1 MRVNGHVGKPA
12 WFRDAFSQHEGRLV
26 RYAQRIVGDVER
38 APDVVQETFL
48 RLAKQQPSDVDGH
61 LTEWL
66 FTVCRNQALDVRR
79 KEQRMTTL
87 AEAAAITTPSR
98 APEPATAAET
108 QDAAGHILALIT
120 ALPEYQQEVIHLKFQ
135 NSLSYRE
142 IAAITGLSVSNVGF
156 LIHRGLKT
164 IRSRVKRAEA

>member
-1 MRVNGHVGKPA
+1 MRVNGHGGNSA
-12 WFRDAFSQHEGRLV
+12 WFRDALSQHEGRLL

-38 APDVVQETFL
+38 ARNVVQETFL
-48 RLAKQQPSDVDGH
+48 RLAKQQPNDLDGH

-87 AEAAAITTPSR
+87 AESAAVETPSR
-98 APEPATAAET
+98 EPEPATVAET
-108 QDAAGHILALIT
+108 QDAVGHILDLIT
-120 ALPEYQQEVIHLKFQ
+120 ALPENQQEVIRLKFQ

-164 IRSRVKRAEA
+164 IRSRVKRADA